1 MNIDSSNIQ
10 DIFLHNRKDLSISN
24 VKKIIELNDN
34 LVEIETGFGKV
45 RIEGKDLEMVSL
57 NNEKETLI
65 LKGTIDKVEFLEKT
79 KDKKEKSFLAKMFQ

>member
-24 VKKIIELNDN
+24 VRKIISLNETVFEL
-34 LVEIETGFGKV
+34 ETGFGKIK
-45 RIEGKDLEMVSL
+45 IEGKQLEMVSL

-65 LKGTIDKVEFLEKT
+65 LKGQIDKIEFLEKN
-79 KDKKEKSFLAKMFQ
+79 KDKKEKSFIAKIFQ